1 MLKITD
7 QISLDE
13 RELEERFVRASGP
26 GGQNVNKVST
36 AVELRFDVVGS
47 ASLPEDVRAR
57 LARLAGR
64 RLSDEGILVIR
75 ADRFRTQER
84 NREDARE
91 RLAELIRKAHDRA
104 QAPRTDQAVARVEG
118 APPRRQEEARPRQ
131 AAARLGRPRLRPLS
145 RVLAV
150 FGAPS
155 TCRRRLRKNCNESMG
170 LWPTFA

>member
-47 ASLPEDVRAR
+47 PSLPEGVRVR

-75 ADRFRTQER
+75 ADCFRTQER

-91 RLAELIRKAHDRA
+91 RLTELIRRA
-104 QAPRTDQAVARVEG
+104 TIVPKRRVATKPSRASKERRRDDKKKRGRVK
-118 APPRRQEEARPRQ
+118 
-131 AAARLGRPRLRPLS
+131 RLRGS
-145 RVLAV
+145 RDLD
-150 FGAPS
+150 
-155 TCRRRLRKNCNESMG
+155 
-170 LWPTFA
+170 